1 MLRMRPRASNNSQ
14 FSILNSQ
21 FSIKMKRIS
30 EYSAMAESAIR
41 ALSLPSDKFEG
52 LYAPISYSMQA
63 GGKRLRPTL
72 VLMTADAFG
81 NDPGKA
87 VNPAIGI
94 EMFHNFTLLH
104 DDVMDKSD
112 LRRGRPTV
120 HAKWDENTAILSG
133 DTMLTLA
140 TKKVAEVDD
149 SILRQVLDT
158 FNDQAL
164 RVYEGQRLDMD
175 FENQDAVDLD
185 QYIDMI
191 KLKTGALLGAAAK
204 IGALIGGASAEDA
217 EKMYEFG
224 VMLGVAFQI
233 EDDYLDT
240 FGSADSF
247 GKPIGGDINNNKKTF
262 LMVKALATGGPNAE
276 ALKAALKMQAGPTKV
291 KTVTR
296 IYETMGMPAVSKAEV
311 AAYSSKALAAI
322 KKTSLP
328 DDRRESYR
336 KLIDKLITRTK

>member
-1 MLRMRPRASNNSQ
+1 ML
-14 FSILNSQ
+14 
-21 FSIKMKRIS
+21 RIS
-30 EYSAMAESAIR
+30 EYSAMAEAAIR
-41 ALSLPSDKFEG
+41 NLNLSSENFDN
-52 LYAPISYSMQA
+52 LYAPIIYGMQA
-63 GGKRLRPTL
+63 GGKRLRPTIL
-72 VLMTADAFG
+72 LMAADAFG
-81 NDPGKA
+81 GSPEKA
-87 VNPAIGI
+87 INPAVGI

-112 LRRGRPTV
+112 TRRGRPTV
-120 HAKWDENTAILSG
+120 HAKWDDNTAILSG

-140 TKKVAEVDD
+140 TKKISEVDD
-149 SILRQVLDT
+149 SILRPILDT

-175 FENQDAVDLD
+175 FENMTEVALD
-185 QYIDMI
+185 EYIEMI

-224 VMLGVAFQI
+224 LMLGVAFQI

-240 FGSADSF
+240 FGNPDTF

-276 ALKAALKMQAGPTKV
+276 ALRAAMKMPAGPTKV

-296 IYETMGMPAVSKAEV
+296 IYEAMGMPAVSKADV

-322 KKTSLP
+322 KKTSLS
-328 DDRRESYR
+328 DDRRETFR

>member
-1 MLRMRPRASNNSQ
+1 MN
-14 FSILNSQ
+14 
-21 FSIKMKRIS
+21 RIS
-30 EYSAMAESAIR
+30 EYSAFAEAEIR
-41 ALSLPSDKFEG
+41 ALNLPDGNLDG
-52 LYAPISYSMQA
+52 LYAPVTYGMQA

-72 VLMTADAFG
+72 LLMTADAFG
-81 NDPGKA
+81 QCVQKA
-87 VNPAIGI
+87 LRPAVGI

-120 HAKWDENTAILSG
+120 HSKWDENTAILSG

-140 TKKVAEVDD
+140 TKLVSEVDD
-149 SILRQVLDT
+149 SILRPVLDT

-175 FENQDAVDLD
+175 FERQDEVCLD
-185 QYIDMI
+185 EYIEMI
-191 KLKTGALLGAAAK
+191 KAKTGALLGGAAK
-204 IGALIGGASAEDA
+204 IGALIGGASKEDA
-217 EKMYEFG
+217 DRMYEFG

-240 FGSADSF
+240 FGNADTF

-262 LMVKALATGGPNAE
+262 LMVKALATGGPNAD
-276 ALKAALKMQAGPTKV
+276 ALKAALKMPAGPTKV

-296 IYETMGMPAVSKAEV
+296 IYESMGMPAVSKAEV

-322 KKTSLP
+322 KKTSIS
-328 DDRRESYR
+328 DDARETFR
-336 KLIDKLITRTK
+336 KLIEKLIGRSK

>member
-1 MLRMRPRASNNSQ
+1 
-14 FSILNSQ
+14 
-21 FSIKMKRIS
+21 MKRTS
-30 EYSAMAESAIR
+30 EYQALAEAEIR
-41 ALSLPSDKFEG
+41 AISLPKENLEG
-52 LYAPISYSMQA
+52 LYAPVEYGMQA

-81 NDPGKA
+81 KCPEKA
-87 VNPAIGI
+87 LKAAVGI

-112 LRRGRPTV
+112 TRRGRPTV
-120 HAKWDENTAILSG
+120 HSKWDANTAILSG

-140 TKKVAEVDD
+140 TKMISEVDD
-149 SILRQVLDT
+149 SILRPVLDT

-175 FENQDAVDLD
+175 FENMEQVGLGE
-185 QYIDMI
+185 YIEMI
-191 KLKTGALLGAAAK
+191 KAKTGALLGGAAK
-204 IGALIGGASAEDA
+204 IGALIGGASKEDA
-217 EKMYEFG
+217 DRMYDFG

-240 FGSADSF
+240 FGNADTF

-262 LMVKALATGGPNAE
+262 LMVKALATGGANAE
-276 ALKAALKMQAGPTKV
+276 ALKVAMKMPEGPTKV

-296 IYETMGMPAVSKAEV
+296 IYEAMGMQAVSKAEA
-311 AAYSSKALAAI
+311 AAYASKALTAI
-322 KKTSLP
+322 KKTSLS
-328 DDRRESYR
+328 DEAREGYR
-336 KLIDKLITRTK
+336 KLIEKLIGRSK

>member
-1 MLRMRPRASNNSQ
+1 
-14 FSILNSQ
+14 
-21 FSIKMKRIS
+21 MKRIS
-30 EYSAMAESAIR
+30 EYSAMAEAEIR
-41 ALSLPSDKFEG
+41 ALELPDNVDG
-52 LYAPISYSMQA
+52 LYAPVAYGMQA

-72 VLMTADAFG
+72 LLMTAEAFG
-81 NDPGKA
+81 GDTRKA
-87 VNPAIGI
+87 LRPAVGI

-120 HAKWDENTAILSG
+120 HSKWDENTAILSG

-140 TKKVAEVDD
+140 TKLIADVDD
-149 SILRQVLDT
+149 AILRPVLDT

-175 FENQDAVDLD
+175 FESQEEVDLD
-185 QYIDMI
+185 EYIEMI
-191 KLKTGALLGAAAK
+191 KAKTGALLGGAAK
-204 IGALIGGASAEDA
+204 IGALIGGASREDA
-217 EKMYEFG
+217 DRMYDFG

-240 FGSADSF
+240 FGNAETF

-276 ALKAALKMQAGPTKV
+276 ALKVAMKMPEGPTKV
-291 KTVTR
+291 KTVTP
-296 IYETMGMPAVSKAEV
+296 IYEAMGMQAVSKAEV
-311 AAYSSKALAAI
+311 AAFSSKALSAI
-322 KKTSLP
+322 KKTSLS
-328 DDRRESYR
+328 DEALEAFR
-336 KLIDKLITRTK
+336 KLIEKLIGRSK

>member
-1 MLRMRPRASNNSQ
+1 MN
-14 FSILNSQ
+14 
-21 FSIKMKRIS
+21 RIS
-30 EYSAMAESAIR
+30 EYSAQAESAIR
-41 ALSLPSDKFEG
+41 DLNLSSEKFDALYS
-52 LYAPISYSMQA
+52 PITYGMQA
-63 GGKRLRPTL
+63 GGKRLRPTIL
-72 VLMTADAFG
+72 LMTADAFG
-81 NDPGKA
+81 NCPDKA
-87 VNPAIGI
+87 INPAVGI

-112 LRRGRPTV
+112 TRRGRPAV
-120 HAKWDENTAILSG
+120 HSKWDENTAILSG

-140 TKKVAEVDD
+140 TKKISEVDD
-149 SILRQVLDT
+149 SILRPVLDT

-175 FENQDAVDLD
+175 FENVTEVALD
-185 QYIDMI
+185 DYIEMI
-191 KLKTGALLGAAAK
+191 KLKTGALIGGAAK

-217 EKMYEFG
+217 ERMYEFG
-224 VMLGVAFQI
+224 LMLGVAFQI

-240 FGSADSF
+240 FGNADTF

-262 LMVKALATGGPNAE
+262 LMVKGLVAGGPNAE
-276 ALKAALKMQAGPTKV
+276 ALKAAMKMPAGPTKV

-322 KKTSLP
+322 KKTSLS
-328 DDRRESYR
+328 DERRESFR
-336 KLIDKLITRTK
+336 KLIDKLICRTK

>member
-1 MLRMRPRASNNSQ
+1 ML
-14 FSILNSQ
+14 
-21 FSIKMKRIS
+21 RIS
-30 EYSAMAESAIR
+30 EYSAMAEAAIR
-41 ALSLPSDKFEG
+41 SLSLPSDN
-52 LYAPISYSMQA
+52 LYSPVSYGMQA

-72 VLMTADAFG
+72 LLMTADAFG
-81 NDPGKA
+81 GSPEKA
-87 VNPAIGI
+87 ISPAIGI

-112 LRRGRPTV
+112 TRRGRQSV

-140 TKKVAEVDD
+140 TKKIAEVEDP
-149 SILRQVLDT
+149 ILRSVLDT

-175 FENQDAVDLD
+175 FEKLDEVDLD
-185 QYIDMI
+185 QYIEMI
-191 KLKTGALLGAAAK
+191 KLKTGALLGGAAK

-217 EKMYEFG
+217 DKMYDFG

-240 FGSADSF
+240 FGNADTF

-262 LMVKALATGGPNAE
+262 LMVKALANGGSNAE
-276 ALKAALKMQAGPTKV
+276 ALKAALKMPAGPTKI

-296 IYETMGMPAVSKAEV
+296 IYESMGMPAVSKAEV

-322 KKTSLP
+322 KKTSLS
-328 DDRRESYR
+328 DDQREAFR
-336 KLIDKLITRTK
+336 KLIDKLISRTK